1 MGKPSAMIKDKRGRA
16 AAMPTGTI
24 TTATDTKDREFN
36 DTANIYRSEIGQ
48 VDILSPEQTK
58 ELAQLVQHA
67 QSQGHGGKPGKETE
81 EVQKAKRQLVEANL
95 RLVLYVAKKYK
106 GLGVDLM
113 DLVQEGNL
121 GLMHAVEKFDYTK
134 GYMFST
140 YAVWWIRQYI
150 MRAIANQ
157 AHAIRLPQYK
167 LEALKRLRH
176 TQRRLEQSLKNEP
189 TLDEL
194 AEEMDIEVK
203 EVIALLS
210 IKPETLSLDSPHM
223 VGDSDIPLSE
233 TLESDPD
240 DTPECVVITQTLQAQ
255 VQDLLGQLKPRER
268 RVLELRYGLNTR
280 EHSLP
285 EINRKLGL
293 SHETARQIEFR
304 ALQKLGHP
312 SRDRMLQD
320 FLR

>member
-1 MGKPSAMIKDKRGRA
+1 MGKPQTTLRNEARERSSAESNEKERSLNDGDRA
-16 AAMPTGTI
+16 
-24 TTATDTKDREFN
+24 
-36 DTANIYRSEIGQ
+36 YRNAVGQ
-48 VDILSPEQTK
+48 VDLLSAEQVRN
-58 ELAQLVQHA
+58 LAQLIQRA
-67 QSQGHGGKPGKETE
+67 PRHGGGQNKETE
-81 EVQKAKRQLVEANL
+81 DAQEAKRQLIEANL
-95 RLVLYVAKKYK
+95 RLVLYVARKYK

-121 GLMHAVEKFDYTK
+121 GLMHAVEKFDHTK

-189 TLDEL
+189 TPDEL
-194 AEEMDIEVK
+194 AEEMDIEVR

-223 VGDSDIPLSE
+223 VGDADIPLSE
-233 TLESDPD
+233 TLEGDPD

-268 RVLELRYGLNTR
+268 RVLELHYGLNTR

-304 ALQKLGHP
+304 ALRKLEHP
-312 SRDRMLQD
+312 S
-320 FLR
+320 